1 MLRTRVTRVET
12 PLPDEASH
20 PPTAPLPAED
30 MTGETRPLTEAEPP
44 LSRHFHLLL
53 EDCPSN
59 DDVDHDDDGDHFSE
73 DADNPDDSFHLF
85 NGHKDPILTAAC
97 SPTIEILV
105 ATGVKM
111 IWCFCG
117 ALWVRWHPRENLV
130 LAGSEDS
137 TVWLWNADKATHLN
151 IFFGHE
157 GSVTCGDF
165 TPDGKT
171 ISTASNDTS
180 LRIWNPKTGS
190 KIHVVKGY
198 PYHTEAITCLTISY
212 DSNLAITGSE
222 GSSVH
227 MVHIA
232 TGKGQITQSHSGDL
246 GQVPQVISSL
256 LTHLGSV
263 MCVGLSPSVPLL
275 ATGSMDENLIIWD
288 MQNSIAR
295 FTCIHEVGVSCLA
308 WLGKSQYIAT
318 GCVDGK
324 VLVWDSLSGN
334 CVKIFNGHLHN
345 ITSLSVSSNGKFLVS
360 GSIDGNVCVFEI
372 AEFH

>member
-1 MLRTRVTRVET
+1 MSEERDMNNNELREVFFDEEDILSKIV
-12 PLPDEASH
+12 LPS
-20 PPTAPLPAED
+20 
-30 MTGETRPLTEAEPP
+30 
-44 LSRHFHLLL
+44 
-53 EDCPSN
+53 SN

-85 NGHKDPILTAAC
+85 NGHKDPILTVAC
-97 SPTIEILV
+97 SPTSEDDMAFLWSIGQGNQSHELLGHSNSITSLAFSADGKLLASGSFDGLV
-105 ATGVKM
+105 QVWDAYSGSHKCTLAGPSDGVE
-111 IWCFCG
+111 
-117 ALWVRWHPRENLV
+117 WVRWHPRGNLV
-130 LAGSEDS
+130 LASSEDS
-137 TVWLWNADKATHLN
+137 TVSLWNADKATHLN

-165 TPDGKT
+165 TPDG
-171 ISTASNDTS
+171 
-180 LRIWNPKTGS
+180 
-190 KIHVVKGY
+190 Y

-212 DSNLAITGSE
+212 DSNLAITRSE
-222 GSSVH
+222 DSSVH

-256 LTHLGSV
+256 LTHSGSV

-275 ATGSMDENLIIWD
+275 ATGSLDENLIIWD
-288 MQNSIAR
+288 MQNFVAR
-295 FTCIHEVGVSCLA
+295 FTCVHEVGVSCLA

-324 VLVWDSLSGN
+324 VLVWDSISGN
-334 CVKIFNGHLHN
+334 CGKIFNGHLHN
-345 ITSLSVSSNGKFLVS
+345 IASLSVSSNGEFLVS
-360 GSIDGNVCVFEI
+360 GSMDGNVRVFEI